1 MRYVD
6 VENITFTDA
15 NGKVYTIKDRRKIP
29 TYTILTAIGKND
41 RELAD
46 EICIKKEI
54 YGEFNEDLAYR
65 IYEANIVKL
74 IEARFD
80 FSKMKQIQIP
90 TIED

>member
-6 VENITFTDA
+6 VTNITFTDA
-15 NGKVYTIKDRRKIP
+15 NGKIYTIKDRRPIP
-29 TYTILTAIGKND
+29 TYTILTTINKNKNA
-41 RELAD
+41 LAD
-46 EICIKKEI
+46 EICTKKEI
-54 YGEFNEDLAYR
+54 YGEFNEDSAYR

-80 FSKMKQIQIP
+80 FSKLKQIKIP

>member
-1 MRYVD
+1 MRYID

-29 TYTILTAIGKND
+29 DYQILTTIGKNKD
-41 RELAD
+41 ELAD
-46 EICIKKEI
+46 EICVKKEV
-54 YGEFNEDLAYR
+54 YGEFTEDLSYR
-65 IYEANIVKL
+65 ILEANIVKL

-80 FSKMKQIQIP
+80 FSKLKEIKIP